1 MDEII
6 EEIMD
11 AVIDGEDEEMEEL
24 TKQALDTGHTATDIL
39 DDGLMPAMD
48 EVGQLFEDG
57 DYFVPEMLL
66 SAGAMEQSMKVLKPI
81 LVKGNY
87 EPKGTVVVGSVQ
99 GDLHDIGKKLVGLML
114 QGQGFD
120 IIDLGVDVSPEQFLE
135 AVEKNNARIV
145 GLSSLLTTTMPAME
159 ATVKLLNEKHPHV
172 KIMIGGAPVTQGY
185 CDKINANGFG
195 ENSTQAI
202 NIANNFV
209 ACDN

>member
-1 MDEII
+1 MDEIL

-24 TKQALDTGHTATDIL
+24 TKQALDTGHSATDIL

>member
-1 MDEII
+1 MDEIL

-11 AVIDGEDEEMEEL
+11 AVIDGEDDEMEDL
-24 TKQALDTGHTATDIL
+24 TKEALKKGHTAADIL

-66 SAGAMEQSMKVLKPI
+66 SAGAMEQSMNILKPI
-81 LVKGNY
+81 LIKGNY
-87 EPKGTVVVGSVQ
+87 EPKGTIVVGSVQ

-120 IIDLGVDVSPEQFLE
+120 IIDLGVDVAPEKFLE
-135 AVEKNNARIV
+135 AVEENNARIV

-159 ATVKLLNEKHPHV
+159 ATVKLLKEKHPHV
-172 KIMIGGAPVTQGY
+172 KVMVGGAPVSQNFSE
-185 CDKINANGFG
+185 KIEAHGFG

-202 NIANNFV
+202 SVANEFV
-209 ACDN
+209 ELND

>member
-1 MDEII
+1 MDEIL

-24 TKQALDTGHTATDIL
+24 TQEALEKGHTAGDIL

-81 LVKGNY
+81 LIKGNY
-87 EPKGTVVVGSVQ
+87 EPKGTVVMGSVQ

-120 IIDLGVDVSPEQFLE
+120 IVDLGVDVSPEKFLE
-135 AVEKNNARIV
+135 AVEKNNARVV

-185 CDKINANGFG
+185 ADKINANGFG
-195 ENSTQAI
+195 ENSSQAI
-202 NIANNFV
+202 VVANKFV
-209 ACDN
+209 AVED